1 MKLARR
7 WTMRRFMTFVSGIVC
22 GALVGSVVVLLVAP
36 ESGKELRER
45 LADRFAGFRDEIKR
59 AYESRM
65 AQMES
70 ELEALGQSK
79 SE

>member
-1 MKLARR
+1 
-7 WTMRRFMTFVSGIVC
+7 MRRFMTFVSGIVC
-22 GALVGSVVVLLVAP
+22 GALVGSVVILLVTP
-36 ESGKELRER
+36 ESGKEFRER
-45 LADRFAGFRDEIKR
+45 LAERFAGFRDEIKR

-70 ELEALGQSK
+70 ELEGLGRSK

>member
-1 MKLARR
+1 
-7 WTMRRFMTFVSGIVC
+7 MRRFMTFVSGIVC
-22 GALVGSVVVLLVAP
+22 GALVGSVVVLLVTP
-36 ESGKELRER
+36 ESGKEFRER
-45 LADRFAGFRDEIKR
+45 LTERFAGFRDEIKR

-70 ELEALGQSK
+70 ELEGLGRSK